1 MPGHSCNHLIHASA
15 ISYSY
20 GHPNQ
25 RPDAERQE
33 KASALERTFRKSAKF
48 NPRTGNT
55 LRAIPESKMKSNVSY
70 SLILNKVQA
79 DYLSASKYGI
89 NRMQAL
95 VSLIDLTQTKE
106 ETYEKRGFSA
116 TVEVG
121 QFIASEV
128 ELSRLWRCDRKT
140 VSRVLD
146 QMNQV
151 GLISSVQTNRTSIHT
166 LLCVGSWIIDGVT
179 IKNGHFKRLSER

>member
-1 MPGHSCNHLIHASA
+1 M
-15 ISYSY
+15 
-20 GHPNQ
+20 
-25 RPDAERQE
+25 
-33 KASALERTFRKSAKF
+33 KA
-48 NPRTGNT
+48 
-55 LRAIPESKMKSNVSY
+55 NVSY

-151 GLISSVQTNRTSIHT
+151 GLISSIQTNRTSIHT